1 MIPLTLVKTLILLRS
16 SYLLETEDLAV
27 EGERCMKYVLL
38 TPNTG
43 VDGTPTST
51 VS

>member
-1 MIPLTLVKTLILLRS
+1 MIPLTLVKTLMLLRS

-38 TPNTG
+38 TG
-43 VDGTPTST
+43 VDSTPTST